1 MFENVGVAPS
11 SGIGCAMVF
20 AVSIVPTIML
30 QWRGAIWR
38 RNADNE

>member
-20 AVSIVPTIML
+20 VGSVVPTVIL
-30 QWRGAIWR
+30 QWRGATWR
-38 RNADNE
+38 RNAEE